1 MRSQTW
7 LFLESTLGEQIGA
20 VPVFMSGTCA
30 GAFFAA
36 SLGFPA
42 LAIGYQMNKGMFH
55 DHQTP
60 LEVDLHDYPGLVLEK
75 IIGKALEHGIEP
87 FTFWNINFPANPT
100 SEIVV
105 AELEHWGY
113 WDERIDIFDDSRFEI
128 NGDQKPDG
136 HEKGTDAYYFS
147 KGKIVLTPIRV
158 NMTDPMG
165 FEKVKKIDFS

>member
-1 MRSQTW
+1 MVND
-7 LFLESTLGEQIGA
+7 E
-20 VPVFMSGTCA
+20 VFHVGKFKVGIMGISFKAGTDDLRY
-30 GAFFAA
+30 
-36 SLGFPA
+36 SP
-42 LAIGYQMNKGMFH
+42 I
-55 DHQTP
+55 
-60 LEVDLHDYPGLVLEK
+60 VDVIEK